1 MGVRTAVSRF
11 FGRASVL
18 LLIREHLQREKKAV
32 DARFYT
38 YKAWNLA
45 VLRMNTYMNL
55 VGSGYCHTRISINQ
69 SNISLPKKLVF
80 NVLLKWRQYQNKEKY
95 SAIMARG
102 RKTSGIDSCE
112 RTSKRSRCIG
122 DGEPSLSDVPG
133 SLFGPRRHRHAAGE
147 IGVMLAG
154 GRPAIGRENANQ
166 HLGLSVL

>member
-1 MGVRTAVSRF
+1 MGASCKLCELCASRPLQSAPWFWSRGAFIWGGSRVSWVYPVSRF

-38 YKAWNLA
+38 YKGWNLA

-122 DGEPSLSDVPG
+122 DGEGKKSYETG
-133 SLFGPRRHRHAAGE
+133 SNT
-147 IGVMLAG
+147 
-154 GRPAIGRENANQ
+154 PA
-166 HLGLSVL
+166 